1 MRCQEHKDNLNYEE
15 RYHNVITKHIKQ
27 HQFDAEMHDMAWE
40 DIEILYKERNQKK
53 RCVAEMIYIK
63 KQNDSLNKITD
74 IYALPSVYTTTLFN
88 YNKL

>member
-40 DIEILYKERNQKK
+40 DIEILYKERN
-53 RCVAEMIYIK
+53 
-63 KQNDSLNKITD
+63 
-74 IYALPSVYTTTLFN
+74 
-88 YNKL
+88 